1 MTGLLYLIVIAMWG
15 AVLVPIWLKNH
26 DRAKV
31 EKSVR
36 EPSVAPEAKWHW
48 AKREVLDAK
57 QQAYVRRRRV
67 LMTLI
72 SLVIGTIVMSAS
84 GNLSPILALPPV
96 LLLAGFVITAT
107 RVAHAAKLKPAV
119 KAQSRQTSAAAMVSG
134 VASQAVET
142 ATISTQVPQNSHA
155 WAPVESP
162 VPSYVLA
169 ARATEYPRNLDAQ
182 KPWTA
187 QEMLEQAAQLRE
199 SRALRLKEAQQR
211 LEEARAVAL
220 EKARKAAL
228 GAAKVTY
235 EAQERRA
242 VNE

>member
-26 DRAKV
+26 DRVKV
-31 EKSVR
+31 ENSLR
-36 EPSVAPEAKWHW
+36 ETSVAPDPKWHW

-67 LMTLI
+67 LMTLL
-72 SLVIGTIVMSAS
+72 SLVIGTAVMSAS
-84 GNLSPILALPPV
+84 GNLSPIFAIPPV
-96 LLLAGFVITAT
+96 LLLAGFIFAAT
-107 RVAHAAKLKPAV
+107 RVANAAKAKPAMNT
-119 KAQSRQTSAAAMVSG
+119 QSRQAPVAAKVAGAVAQTNAAAVL
-134 VASQAVET
+134 AQVE
-142 ATISTQVPQNSHA
+142 PNSHA

-169 ARATEYPRNLDAQ
+169 ARATEYPRKLDAQ

-228 GAAKVTY
+228 GAAQATY
-235 EAQERRA
+235 ETPERRA

>member
-26 DRAKV
+26 DRTKV
-31 EKSVR
+31 ENSLR
-36 EPSVAPEAKWHW
+36 ETASFPEPKWHW
-48 AKREVLDAK
+48 AKRETLDAK

-67 LMTLI
+67 LMVLL
-72 SLVIGTIVMSAS
+72 SLVIGTSVMSAS
-84 GNLSPILALPPV
+84 GNLSPILTVPPV
-96 LLLAGFVITAT
+96 LLLAGFIFAAT
-107 RVAHAAKLKPAV
+107 RVANAAKAKPSV
-119 KAQSRQTSAAAMVSG
+119 TAQRQQSSTSSPSVVPATAPVNAATDV
-134 VASQAVET
+134 T
-142 ATISTQVPQNSHA
+142 QNSHS

-169 ARATEYPRNLDAQ
+169 ARATEYPRKLDAQ

-228 GAAKVTY
+228 GAAQATY
-235 EAQERRA
+235 EVPERRA

>member
-31 EKSVR
+31 ENSVR
-36 EPSVAPEAKWHW
+36 ETSVSREPKWHW

-84 GNLSPILALPPV
+84 GNLSPIFAVLPV
-96 LLLAGFVITAT
+96 LLLAGFILTAT
-107 RVAHAAKLKPAV
+107 RVANAAKQKSV
-119 KAQSRQTSAAAMVSG
+119 VNAQSRQAPAAPMVAGTAVQTTSAVGLSA
-134 VASQAVET
+134 
-142 ATISTQVPQNSHA
+142 QVPQNSHA

-169 ARATEYPRNLDAQ
+169 ARATEYPRKLDAQ

-199 SRALRLKEAQQR
+199 SRAVRLKEAQQR

-228 GAAKVTY
+228 GAAQVTY
-235 EAQERRA
+235 ETQERRA
-242 VNE
+242 ANE